1 MRQSGL
7 TQLEK
12 LAIAVAVIAVV
23 AILIPLYRQLVDLKR
38 TADCLSNLK
47 GHRDGD

>member
-1 MRQSGL
+1 MRRYGL

-23 AILIPLYRQLVDLKR
+23 AILIPLYRQ
-38 TADCLSNLK
+38 
-47 GHRDGD
+47 